1 MRVSIVYFSKSGN
14 TMKAAEFIREG
25 ILSVADFETKLMNI
39 ATEGEVDK
47 EYLEGS
53 DMIIIGAPT
62 YTATMCWQMKQWLDT
77 YREVSFAGKLGG
89 AFATARYIHGGG
101 DITVS
106 GIINHE
112 LTKGM
117 IVYSSG
123 AGCGAPVIHLGPV
136 ALGDAMEQS
145 HETFVIY
152 GKRMADQM
160 VKVFQ

>member
-14 TMKAAEFIREG
+14 TMKAAKFIREG
-25 ILSVADFETKLMNI
+25 ILSVADFEIKLMNI
-39 ATEGEVDK
+39 ANEEELDK
-47 EYLEGS
+47 DFLEGT
-53 DMIIIGAPT
+53 DMLIVGTPT
-62 YTATMCWQMKQWLDT
+62 YMATMSWQMKKWLDT
-77 YREVSFAGKLGG
+77 YREASFAGKLGG
-89 AFATARYIHGGG
+89 AFATAKYVHGGG
-101 DITVS
+101 DIAVS
-106 GIINHE
+106 GIINHM

-123 AGCGAPVIHLGPV
+123 GGCGAPVIHLGPV
-136 ALGDAMEQS
+136 ALGDAMEES